1 MNVKSMISALPKPS
15 STKRLIWVVFGAMAL
30 TACDPNPPA
39 SVTDSAQEFNV
50 PLFGVERNTVLRRL
64 PIPGNVVA
72 SREILVAAKISG
84 YLRRIPAEE
93 GQEVSADQLL
103 AVIDP
108 TQVEGAVTQSEAT
121 LRAAQAA
128 LQEAQRDLARQRKLR
143 EKGMVSEAALNK
155 ATLHLD
161 QMQAELERS
170 GSQLHS
176 NQAER
181 SYTRITSPV
190 RARVVQRLRQP
201 GELATPGQPVLRL
214 QALDG
219 IQFEANVPAKDIGV
233 LSIGQRLD
241 IQLDGRASTVAGTLT
256 HLVGAADPVTRTI
269 KIKLALPDGAG
280 MVPGMFG
287 RVLVPQGDE
296 ALVAIPGSAL
306 VERLGVEGV
315 FAADPQ
321 GVVHFVSVHTG
332 KSFDGRRE
340 VRAGLT
346 GGEQIVVVPPLG
358 MRDGDRIAHG
368 KP

>member
-1 MNVKSMISALPKPS
+1 MNVKSMISAIPKPS
-15 STKRLIWVVFGAMAL
+15 STKRLFWVVLGATAL
-30 TACDPNPPA
+30 TACDPNPPT
-39 SVTDSAQEFNV
+39 SVTDSARIFDV
-50 PLFGVERNTVLRRL
+50 PLIGVERNSVLRRL

-72 SREILVAAKISG
+72 SREILVAAKVSG
-84 YLRRIPAEE
+84 YLLRIPAEE
-93 GQEVSADQLL
+93 GQEVRADQLL
-103 AVIDP
+103 AEIDP

-121 LRAAQAA
+121 FRAAQAA
-128 LQEAQRDLARQRKLR
+128 LDEAQRDLVRQRKLR

-161 QMQAELERS
+161 QMQAELERTR
-170 GSQLHS
+170 SQLHS
-176 NQAER
+176 NRAER

-201 GELATPGQPVLRL
+201 GDLATPGQPVLRL

-219 IQFEANVPAKDIGV
+219 IQFEANVPANDIGV
-233 LSIGQRLD
+233 LAIGQRLD
-241 IQLDGRASTVAGTLT
+241 VQLDGRASTVAGTLT

-269 KIKLALPDGAG
+269 KIKMALPNDRGI
-280 MVPGMFG
+280 VPGMFG

-296 ALVAIPGSAL
+296 AMVTIPGSAL

-315 FAADPQ
+315 FIADPQ
-321 GVVHFVSVHTG
+321 SVVHFASVHTG

-340 VRAGLT
+340 VRGGLT
-346 GGEQIVVVPPLG
+346 GGEQIVVMPPQG